1 MNKIVI
7 GLYFVW
13 NVFTFFSMDI
23 NIIPRMKNTVI
34 QLNT

>member
-1 MNKIVI
+1 MNTIVI

-13 NVFTFFSMDI
+13 NVFKFFSMDR
-23 NIIPRMKNTVI
+23 NIIPGVKNTVI